1 MRSLVVGV
9 LSLVVLGGSAALAQV
24 AIRKE
29 PVHFKAGE
37 SGATIK
43 GKITG
48 DETVDYV
55 LGAQKGQSMVVTLE
69 ASNGSAYFN
78 VTAPGA
84 DQALFIGSTSGNRYE
99 GTLPASGEYTV
110 RLYLMRSAAR
120 RGETADYTIKFSI
133 SGAAAKSSAAG
144 FDQKLELQGITF
156 HVTCP
161 NDRSAPTV
169 TITPSGLAI
178 DNSAMK
184 QEAEGHV
191 VLAEVAD
198 LNVDGSPEIYV
209 YVQSAGSGSY
219 ASLVAYS
226 ANKKKSLSQIYL
238 PPITDD
244 PKASKGYM
252 GHDEFRVVESALVRR
267 FPVYRDGDTNAKPT
281 GGTRQIQYK
290 LAAGEAGW
298 LLRAD
303 KVVEY

>member
-1 MRSLVVGV
+1 MRSLVVGI
-9 LSLVVLGGSAALAQV
+9 LALAVLGGSPALA
-24 AIRKE
+24 
-29 PVHFKAGE
+29 
-37 SGATIK
+37 GA
-43 GKITG
+43 
-48 DETVDYV
+48 
-55 LGAQKGQSMVVTLE
+55 
-69 ASNGSAYFN
+69 
-78 VTAPGA
+78 P
-84 DQALFIGSTSGNRYE
+84 
-99 GTLPASGEYTV
+99 
-110 RLYLMRSAAR
+110 
-120 RGETADYTIKFSI
+120 
-133 SGAAAKSSAAG
+133 AKSSAAG

-161 NDRSAPTV
+161 NDSSAPTV

-209 YVQSAGSGSY
+209 YVQSVGSGSY

-244 PKASKGYM
+244 AKASKGYR
-252 GHDEFRVVESALVRR
+252 GHDEFRVVESTLVRR

-298 LLRAD
+298 VLRAD